1 MNIYYKD
8 ENNQEILLS
17 NTNQQIMMEWEKPYM
32 EASIDMLQP
41 KGHVLEVGFG
51 LGYSASQIMKYNPK
65 SYTIIECD
73 PIVIKKIK
81 EWTKNYPN
89 TPINIIEGR
98 WQQDLHTLGRFDQ
111 IYFDDYPLNLT
122 KDTPEIERIMSRKR
136 LSLFIDFC
144 IQNHTRVGSKISFY
158 LNSNTTENV
167 LSSDSSPFV
176 KITMGTI
183 EIEIPENC
191 TYRNRKEQKC
201 TIPLVEKIRVF
212 DYNYANKKAEESI
225 LMTMLQTNKK

>member
-8 ENNQEILLS
+8 ENNKEILLS
-17 NTNQQIMMEWEKPYM
+17 NTNQQVMMEWEKPYM

-41 KGHVLEVGFG
+41 EGHVLEVGFG

-89 TPINIIEGR
+89 TPINIVEGR
-98 WQQDLHTLGRFDQ
+98 WQQDLHTLGIFDE

-122 KDTPEIERIMSRKR
+122 KDTPKIERLISNKR

-158 LNSNTTENV
+158 LNSNTMENI

-176 KITMGTI
+176 KITKGI
-183 EIEIPENC
+183 IDIEIPGNC

-201 TIPLVEKIRVF
+201 TIPLIEKIRVF
-212 DYNYANKKAEESI
+212 DYNYANKIAENSI
-225 LMTMLQTNKK
+225 LAMLSANKK

>member
-17 NTNQQIMMEWEKPYM
+17 NTNQQVMMEWEKPYM

-41 KGHVLEVGFG
+41 RGHVLEVGFG

-89 TPINIIEGR
+89 TPINIVEGR
-98 WQQDLHTLGRFDQ
+98 WQQDLHTLGRFDE

-122 KDTPEIERIMSRKR
+122 KDTPEIERMMSKKDY
-136 LSLFIDFC
+136 LFLLI
-144 IQNHTRVGSKISFY
+144 
-158 LNSNTTENV
+158 
-167 LSSDSSPFV
+167 FV
-176 KITMGTI
+176 FRII
-183 EIEIPENC
+183 HASV
-191 TYRNRKEQKC
+191 QKSH
-201 TIPLVEKIRVF
+201 
-212 DYNYANKKAEESI
+212 SI
-225 LMTMLQTNKK
+225 